1 MKKKL
6 LAGIA
11 VLLLAFLYYYIELP
25 AINIHESG
33 FWFFLVA
40 VIGIIVVVYA
50 IRKRL
55 YGTIQLKQSKGIKA
69 GVILMLVIIAVYAV
83 GSLLSSPIINAK
95 KYQNLVTPEER
106 RCV

>member
-40 VIGIIVVVYA
+40 VIGIIVVCLCNFG
-50 IRKRL
+50 KDFME
-55 YGTIQLKQSKGIKA
+55 QF
-69 GVILMLVIIAVYAV
+69 
-83 GSLLSSPIINAK
+83 N
-95 KYQNLVTPEER
+95 
-106 RCV
+106 